1 MKDNHSAIINRDHPR
16 VKGFAFYLKGRGV
29 TERGI
34 KNILSFAANYRV
46 SAYLK
51 DVLPQAST
59 VYDTA
64 DVKALS
70 SVYGKIRDDE
80 DNIRLHR
87 IYSGAVNRYIEFLSG
102 KRVGRETSKKKSD

>member
-1 MKDNHSAIINRDHPR
+1 MKERHFAIIDRNHPR
-16 VKGFAFYLKGRGV
+16 VKGFARYLKKRGV

-34 KNILSFAANYRV
+34 NNILSFAASHRV

-51 DVLPQAST
+51 DVLPQVST

-64 DVKALS
+64 DVSILS
-70 SVYGKIRDDE
+70 TVYRKIREDA

-87 IYSGAVNRYIEFLSG
+87 IYSGAVNRYIEYLSG
-102 KRVGRETSKKKSD
+102 KRVGRVDERKK